1 MLLLKEKIHML
12 KTYFLATTLIA
23 GFAGMASAQAFNG
36 EVGGNVS
43 RSATGDVAYEATLD
57 LGAEFAVN
65 NATLFGNVT
74 LLGFD
79 DSVTSDT
86 VVDGWYLGA
95 RTGDWTL
102 TFGDQSD
109 IFALGDGLN
118 EVGGNVLANPE
129 ADAQNLQVAYRDYQ
143 FMLGVTDIADGDVS
157 VTNIQVSAAHSYD
170 TGTSVFGVVDYNQ
183 TTEDFTLGVAAE
195 QALANKVTLT
205 GALTYADAFA
215 YQVGAKY
222 NGVTGYVAGDET
234 DTLAEAGLGYEWT
247 AGKADMFVEAAY
259 DFRTDEVT
267 PAVGVSFKF

>member
-1 MLLLKEKIHML
+1 M
-12 KTYFLATTLIA
+12 
-23 GFAGMASAQAFNG
+23 
-36 EVGGNVS
+36 
-43 RSATGDVAYEATLD
+43 
-57 LGAEFAVN
+57 
-65 NATLFGNVT
+65 
-74 LLGFD
+74 
-79 DSVTSDT
+79 
-86 VVDGWYLGA
+86 
-95 RTGDWTL
+95 
-102 TFGDQSD
+102 
-109 IFALGDGLN
+109 
-118 EVGGNVLANPE
+118 
-129 ADAQNLQVAYRDYQ
+129 
-143 FMLGVTDIADGDVS
+143 TDIADGDVS

-222 NGVTGYVAGDET
+222 NGVTGYVADDET